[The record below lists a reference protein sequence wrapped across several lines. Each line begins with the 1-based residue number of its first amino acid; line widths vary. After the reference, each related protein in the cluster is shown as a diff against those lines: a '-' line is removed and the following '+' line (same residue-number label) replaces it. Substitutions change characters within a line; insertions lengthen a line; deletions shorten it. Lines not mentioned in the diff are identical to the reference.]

1 MSNFLQPSPKAAGI
15 LIFVLLILAACCV
28 AGELTVQA
36 APLQAALLGAAPV
49 GRLPSPSTVATPLAP
64 TLNDVSPRRSPRPR
78 PRTSAAPGHPSRA
91 TIIEVQRL
99 FHELGYPLGTKP
111 LGGLGVRT
119 RGALY
124 YFQRKYGLPVTGYP
138 DARTI
143 AEMQSVA
150 ASLRGSSAV
159 AQAPPHDLVERVLGD
174 DLPILTIAIALAA
187 VLCLLALSAR
197 DRPAQE
203 DSATAE
209 DTIIAASGDS

>member
-1 MSNFLQPSPKAAGI
+1 M
-15 LIFVLLILAACCV
+15 
-28 AGELTVQA
+28 
-36 APLQAALLGAAPV
+36 
-49 GRLPSPSTVATPLAP
+49 
-64 TLNDVSPRRSPRPR
+64 
-78 PRTSAAPGHPSRA
+78 
-91 TIIEVQRL
+91 QRL

>member
-1 MSNFLQPSPKAAGI
+1 MKSPVPSASAESSQQMQLIRRMSNLLRPGRRAAGT
-15 LIFVLLILAACCV
+15 LVLVVLLVLTTCA
-28 AGELTVQA
+28 AGELTAQA
-36 APLQAALLGAAPV
+36 
-49 GRLPSPSTVATPLAP
+49 
-64 TLNDVSPRRSPRPR
+64 SPR
-78 PRTSAAPGHPSRA
+78 HPSRA
-91 TIIEVQRL
+91 TIIKVQRL

-119 RGALY
+119 RGALS

-174 DLPILTIAIALAA
+174 DLPILMIAIALAA
-187 VLCLLALSAR
+187 VLCLLALSAKQR
-197 DRPAQE
+197 SPQ
-203 DSATAE
+203 DSAAAE
-209 DTIIAASGDS
+209 ETIAVASPDN